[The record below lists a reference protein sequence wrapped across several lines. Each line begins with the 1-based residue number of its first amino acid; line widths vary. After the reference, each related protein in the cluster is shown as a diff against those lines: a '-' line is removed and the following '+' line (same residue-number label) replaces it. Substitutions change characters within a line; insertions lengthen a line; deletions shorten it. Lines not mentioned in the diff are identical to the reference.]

1 MISRIARYSPVNQNI
16 LCHDGVYPQQL
27 YPHCP
32 LQGKGQC
39 RYIVPALPRL
49 LLSGAV
55 WVPLM
60 GVICFDL
67 PDWIAH
73 CRAANELALVI
84 YLLQYTYHGHLG
96 LDHIYL
102 EGHSDNSSGSVILTL
117 SFLSYNL
124 IF

>member
-1 MISRIARYSPVNQNI
+1 M
-16 LCHDGVYPQQL
+16 
-27 YPHCP
+27 
-32 LQGKGQC
+32 
-39 RYIVPALPRL
+39 PRL

-84 YLLQYTYHGHLG
+84 YLLQYTVHGHLG

-117 SFLSYNL
+117 SFLSSNL

>member
-1 MISRIARYSPVNQNI
+1 M
-16 LCHDGVYPQQL
+16 
-27 YPHCP
+27 
-32 LQGKGQC
+32 
-39 RYIVPALPRL
+39 PRL

-55 WVPLM
+55 WVPLV

-67 PDWIAH
+67 P
-73 CRAANELALVI
+73 ANELALVI
-84 YLLQYTYHGHLG
+84 YLLQYTVHGHLG